1 VQGFIFI
8 FGGIMSYEKAYKEM
22 REVFDDPCVE
32 KALEFAAKNPAVVY
46 GENSIEHEKVAH
58 GFFDLYF
65 SVSRS
70 TSVVEGV

>member
-1 VQGFIFI
+1 
-8 FGGIMSYEKAYKEM
+8 MKNYEKAYKDM

-32 KALEFAAKNPAVVY
+32 KALKFATENPITVY
-46 GENSIEHEKVAH
+46 GINSIEYESVTH

-70 TSVVEGV
+70 TVEDDGA